1 MTVMLPSPSEVLTNV
16 FGYTSFHPLQQRVID
31 RVLSGGD
38 ALVLMPT
45 GGGKSLCYQVPA
57 LCREGLT
64 LVVSPLVALMK
75 DQVEALRANG
85 VAAAYLNS
93 TLSAEEA
100 DAVTAQADAGTL
112 KLLYVSPERL
122 FSGTASRLSGWNVTL
137 VAVDEAHCIS
147 FWGHD
152 FRPEY
157 TKLGQLREL
166 LPGVSIVALTATA
179 DGAIER
185 DILAQLAIDEEAVF
199 RSSFDRPNLHL
210 AVAPG
215 QKKIEQLLAFLA
227 RRPNQAGIVYCLSRA
242 GTEDLAERLSAK
254 GYRARAYHAGLAAQ
268 ERSSVQDAFLRDETD
283 IVCATVAFGM
293 GIDKSNVRWVVH
305 YNLPKNLEGF
315 YQEIGRAGR
324 DGLASDTLLFYSYAD
339 VAQQLKFLDSADESR
354 RDLLAAKLDRM
365 KQYAEARTCRRRILL
380 SYFGETLEADCGHC
394 DNCENPAETFDGTI
408 TAQKLLSAV
417 YRTQGRATLRQAALL
432 LRGSHAQEVVE
443 PGWSELKTF
452 GAGKD
457 LRFEEWMEYG
467 TQLVN
472 AGLLSVAF
480 DRGTALQLTALSG
493 PVLKGERVV
502 ALVKYRSPEERK
514 TAAPKIAAPA
524 TDGDPDLFEHLRVV
538 RKRLADENDIPAFV
552 VFSDKTLRDM
562 AAKVPRNSIE
572 FRQVHG
578 VGEAKLEAYG
588 PIFLREITEWTEKVS
603 TQSQTMT

>member
-1 MTVMLPSPSEVLTNV
+1 MTGMLPAPAEVLSDV
-16 FGYTSFHPLQQRVID
+16 FGYDTFHPLQERVIA

-57 LCREGLT
+57 LCRDGLT

-75 DQVEALRANG
+75 DQVEALRGNG

-93 TLSAEEA
+93 TQTAAEA
-100 DAVTAQADAGTL
+100 DGVQRQAAAGAL

-122 FSGTASRLSGWNVTL
+122 FGGAAARLPDWNVTL

-157 TKLGQLREL
+157 TKLGQLRSL
-166 LPGVSIVALTATA
+166 LPGVPFIALTATA
-179 DGAIER
+179 DAAIER
-185 DILAQLAIDEEAVF
+185 DILAQLSIADDAVF
-199 RSSFDRPNLHL
+199 RSSFDRPNLRL

-215 QKKIEQLLAFLA
+215 QKKLEQLLAFLG
-227 RRPNQAGIVYCLSRA
+227 RRPDQAGIVYCLSRA
-242 GTEDLAERLSAK
+242 GTEELAEKLSSR
-254 GYRARAYHAGLAAQ
+254 GHRARAYHAGLAADERAAVQ
-268 ERSSVQDAFLRDETD
+268 EAFLRDEID

-324 DGLASDTLLFYSYAD
+324 DGLAADTLLFYSYAD
-339 VAQQLKFLDSADESR
+339 VAQQQRFFDDADPDR

-365 KQYAEARTCRRRILL
+365 KQYAEARSCRRRILL
-380 SYFGETLEADCGHC
+380 AYFGETMNADCGHC
-394 DNCENPAETFDGTI
+394 DNCERPPETFDGTI
-408 TAQKLLSAV
+408 VAQKLLSAV
-417 YRTQGRATLRQAALL
+417 YRTQNRATLRQAALL
-432 LRGSHAQEVVE
+432 LRGSHALEITE
-443 PGWSELKTF
+443 PGWHELKTF

-467 TQLVN
+467 TQLAN
-472 AGLLSVAF
+472 AGLVTVAY
-480 DRGTALQLTALSG
+480 DQGMALQLTALAG
-493 PVLKGERVV
+493 PVLKGERTV
-502 ALVKYRSPEERK
+502 ALVKYRTPEEK
-514 TAAPKIAAPA
+514 KAAAPVLKPAAA
-524 TDGDPDLFEHLRVV
+524 SDGDPDLFEHLRAV
-538 RKRLADENDIPAFV
+538 RKRLADEHDIPAFV

-562 AAKVPRNSIE
+562 AAKVPQNGVE

-588 PIFLREITEWTEKVS
+588 SVFLREITNWKEKARP
-603 TQSQTMT
+603 TPNA

>member
-1 MTVMLPSPSEVLTNV
+1 MTAMLPSPAEVLTSV
-16 FGYTSFHPLQQRVID
+16 FGYRTFHPLQQRVID
-31 RVLSGGD
+31 RLLSGGD

-57 LCREGLT
+57 LCRDGLT

-93 TLSAEEA
+93 TQSAAEA
-100 DAVTAQADAGTL
+100 DAVTAQVDAGTL

-122 FSGTASRLSGWNVTL
+122 FSGTASRLAAWKVGL

-157 TKLGQLREL
+157 TKLGQLRDL
-166 LPGVSIVALTATA
+166 LPGVPFVALTATA
-179 DGAIER
+179 DAAIER

-199 RSSFDRPNLHL
+199 KSSFDRPNLHL

-215 QKKIEQLLAFLA
+215 QKKLDQLLAFLS
-227 RRPNQAGIVYCLSRA
+227 RRPEQAGIVYCLSRA
-242 GTEDLAERLSAK
+242 GTEDLAEKLSLR
-254 GYRARAYHAGLAAQ
+254 GHRARAYHAGLSSD

-305 YNLPKNLEGF
+305 FNLPKNLEGF

-324 DGLASDTLLFYSYAD
+324 DGLPSDTLLFYSYAD
-339 VAQQLKFLDSADESR
+339 VAQQLKFLETAEGR
-354 RDLLAAKLDRM
+354 RELLAAKLDRM
-365 KQYAEARTCRRRILL
+365 KQYAEARSCRRRILL
-380 SYFGETLEADCGHC
+380 SYFGETLETDCGHC
-394 DNCENPAETFDGTI
+394 DNCENPPETFDGTI

-467 TQLVN
+467 TQIIN
-472 AGLLSVAF
+472 AGYLTVAF
-480 DRGTALQLTALSG
+480 DRGLALQLTALSG
-493 PVLKGERVV
+493 PVLKGERAV
-502 ALVKYRSPEERK
+502 ALVKYRSPEEK
-514 TAAPKIAAPA
+514 KAAQPKPVAPA
-524 TDGDPDLFEHLRVV
+524 TDGDPDLFEHLRRV
-538 RKRLADENDIPAFV
+538 RKRLADEHDIPAFV
-552 VFSDKTLRDM
+552 VFSDKTLKDM
-562 AAKVPRNSIE
+562 AAKVPRDSIE

-588 PIFLREITEWTEKVS
+588 PIFLREIAAFAEKTV
-603 TQSQTMT
+603 